1 MRHHFA
7 RLALGADH
15 QDRAAAGRQLAH
27 ELHRVV
33 EERLRLL
40 EVDDVD
46 LVAMAVDVRGH
57 LGVPEARLVA
67 EMDTRFQHFTHGD
80 RHENSEGWI

>member
-1 MRHHFA
+1 MVPR
-7 RLALGADH
+7 
-15 QDRAAAGRQLAH
+15 GRQLAH

-57 LGVPEARLVA
+57 LGVPEAGLVA
-67 EMDTRFQHFTHGD
+67 EMDTGFQHFTHGD
-80 RHENSEGWI
+80 RHGNSEGWV